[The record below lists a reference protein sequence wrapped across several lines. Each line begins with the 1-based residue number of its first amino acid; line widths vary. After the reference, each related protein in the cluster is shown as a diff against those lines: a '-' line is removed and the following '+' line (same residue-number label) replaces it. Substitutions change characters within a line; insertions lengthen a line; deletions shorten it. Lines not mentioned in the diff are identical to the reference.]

1 MPKRRAS
8 KHTRAPRPLLAGGY
22 QRREVRGS
30 VTYIV
35 RDVPAHRST
44 KTYTC
49 PGCQHSIAPG
59 TGHIVAWP
67 EQAPYGSQLGLEA
80 RRHWHQ
86 HCWGLA

>member
-1 MPKRRAS
+1 MTRRRPS
-8 KHTRAPRPLLAGGY
+8 KHLREPRPLLAGGY
-22 QRREVRGS
+22 QRSETRRG

-49 PGCQHSIAPG
+49 PGCQHDIAPG
-59 TGHIVAWP
+59 IAHIVAWP
-67 EQAPYGSQLGLEA
+67 QVAPAGSQTGLEA

-86 HCWGLA
+86 HCWGIA